1 MRRQHTAGLRPGSC
15 AGQGVRQ
22 QRPEYL
28 PAGYKTSTAA
38 KWAGS
43 RRNSSTGVTS
53 RPAARDAGAAGKVLT
68 SKTGREQGKIPV
80 KTAYIKCNTRP
91 AQNSIE
97 KTVFQ
102 AILGGFSGKLLKG
115 ERILQQTGET
125 PRQKG
130 ADGARSFQKFQI
142 LTGPN
147 GRKALD
153 GFDIIRLAVRKQ
165 DC

>member
-1 MRRQHTAGLRPGSC
+1 M
-15 AGQGVRQ
+15 
-22 QRPEYL
+22 
-28 PAGYKTSTAA
+28 
-38 KWAGS
+38 
-43 RRNSSTGVTS
+43 
-53 RPAARDAGAAGKVLT
+53 LT

-130 ADGARSFQKFQI
+130 ADRARSFQKFQI
-142 LTGPN
+142 LAGPN